1 MTATQQEQEVRY
13 PTLMARRIQIVF
25 AGHVSKTVLLTML
38 LPLSIASFFGTVIVA
53 AFYFPVPYDWTART
67 MSKLGSPRD
76 NPGVYWLPCLGLV
89 ASSVLALP
97 FAGYVRQ
104 RLRGIMPRLA
114 RATGVAFAL
123 ACVLLLLTGIVPQ
136 AIKPT
141 LGWRGMHEFL
151 VRSSAVAFFIGML
164 CCCVCAFRD
173 RFRIFG
179 GQRSLGTA
187 LSYYWGCSTLLPVGC
202 AAIIGA
208 LQFLGHQMDQAWAE
222 QARQSFRHTIM
233 WNVAFWEWAG
243 SVIYFMFM
251 VVTVLLLP
259 EGIKAPA
266 VLPVRAQQGRFS
278 AQNDGE
284 TQTLGG

>member
-1 MTATQQEQEVRY
+1 M
-13 PTLMARRIQIVF
+13 VF
-25 AGHVSKTVLLTML
+25 AGHVSRTALLTIF
-38 LPLSIASFFGTVIVA
+38 LPLSIASFFGTLIVA
-53 AFYFPVPYDWTART
+53 SFYIPVPYDWTMRT
-67 MSKLGSPRD
+67 MSKLGSPRE

-89 ASSVLALP
+89 ASAVLALP
-97 FAGYVRQ
+97 FAGYVQQ

-114 RATGVAFAL
+114 RTAGVVFAL
-123 ACVLLLLTGIVPQ
+123 AFVLLLLTGIVPQ
-136 AIKPT
+136 AINPM

-151 VRSSAVAFFIGML
+151 VRGSAAAFFIGML

-173 RFRIFG
+173 RFRVLG

-187 LSYYWGCSTLLPVGC
+187 LSYYWGCSTLLPVGGL
-202 AAIIGA
+202 IIVGG

-233 WNVAFWEWAG
+233 WNLAFWEWAG

-266 VLPVRAQQGRFS
+266 VLPVSVQPGRFN
-278 AQNDGE
+278 AQSDGE
-284 TQTLGG
+284 TETLGG

>member
-1 MTATQQEQEVRY
+1 M
-13 PTLMARRIQIVF
+13 VF
-25 AGHVSKTVLLTML
+25 AGHVSKTVLLTIL
-38 LPLSIASFFGTVIVA
+38 LPLSIASFFGTLFVA
-53 AFYFPVPYDWTART
+53 TFFFPVPYDWTVRT

-89 ASSVLALP
+89 ASAVLALP
-97 FAGYVRQ
+97 FAGYVKQ

-114 RATGVAFAL
+114 RTVGVAFAL

-141 LGWRGMHEFL
+141 FGWRGMHEFL

-173 RFRIFG
+173 RLRVFG
-179 GQRSLGTA
+179 GKRSLGTA
-187 LSYYWGCSTLLPVGC
+187 LSYYWGCSTLLPLGC

-208 LQFLGHQMDQAWAE
+208 LHFLGHQMDQAWAE
-222 QARQSFRHTIM
+222 QARQSFRHTAM
-233 WNVAFWEWAG
+233 WNVAFWEWIG
-243 SVIYFMFM
+243 SVIYFVFM

-259 EGIKAPA
+259 KGIKTPA
-266 VLPVRAQQGRFS
+266 IVPVRTPQGRLAVQS
-278 AQNDGE
+278 DGT
-284 TQTLGG
+284 TQTMGG